1 MRCLNVRRDAS
12 RLRQQNRE
20 LRCTLRRN
28 LGSILG
34 DIRPLRTVISN
45 YLWIETRIM
54 SVTEQP
60 SSALQFP
67 ALQPPRRYLFG
78 PGPSM
83 VHPRVYEA
91 LSKPIVGHL
100 DPYFIQVMADVQ
112 QLLKTAYGTSD
123 GATLVISGTGS
134 AGMEAAVTNF
144 VEPGAKL
151 TVFANGFF
159 SDRLTEMAK
168 RNGAHVVRF
177 EKPWGDTFT
186 DAEAKEFI
194 SREKPKVVA
203 YVHAETSTGALQ
215 SGNAI
220 CAAAHESGALVIA
233 DCVTSLGGV
242 PVEFDH
248 TGIDIAYSCTQK
260 GLSSP
265 PGLSPMAMSPRA
277 MEWLRARTTPSRSW
291 YLDLKLIHDYST
303 VSHRYHHTA
312 PISMF
317 YALREALLVI
327 NDEGIENRWE
337 RHRRSNRSFVKGIEA
352 MGLRMHVPE
361 EHRIATLNTVCVPA
375 GIDEA
380 KVRKRLLDGPGIEIA
395 GGFGP
400 LAGKVFRIGVM
411 GPLATEDNVQFFLK
425 EFKKALSAEGYSI

>member
-1 MRCLNVRRDAS
+1 
-12 RLRQQNRE
+12 
-20 LRCTLRRN
+20 
-28 LGSILG
+28 
-34 DIRPLRTVISN
+34 
-45 YLWIETRIM
+45 M
-54 SVTEQP
+54 SAIEQP
-60 SSALQFP
+60 AALQFP
-67 ALQPPRRYLFG
+67 TLEPPRRFLFG

-83 VHPRVYEA
+83 VHPRVYAA

-112 QLLKTAYGTSD
+112 QLLKTTYGTND
-123 GATLVISGTGS
+123 GAALVISGTGS
-134 AGMEAAVTNF
+134 AGMEAAVANF
-144 VEPGAKL
+144 VEPGSKL
-151 TVFANGFF
+151 AVFANGYF

-168 RNGAHVVRF
+168 RNSANVMRF
-177 EKPWGDTFT
+177 EKAWGETYTED
-186 DAEAKEFI
+186 EAREFI
-194 SREKPKVVA
+194 AREKPKVVA

-215 SGNAI
+215 SGGAI
-220 CAAAHESGALVIA
+220 CAAAHDAGALVIA

-242 PVEFDH
+242 PVEFDK

-260 GLSSP
+260 GLSCP
-265 PGLSPMAMSPRA
+265 PGLSPMAMSERA
-277 MEWLRARTTPSRSW
+277 MEFLRARTTPSRSW

-327 NDEGIENRWE
+327 AEEGIENRWE
-337 RHRRSNRSFVKGIEA
+337 RHRRCHRAFVKGVEA

-361 EHRIATLNTVCVPA
+361 AHRIATLNTVCVPE
-375 GIDEA
+375 GVDEA
-380 KVRKRLLDGPGIEIA
+380 KVRKHLLNGPGIEIA

-411 GPLATEDNVQFFLK
+411 GPLATEDNLEFFLK
-425 EFKKALSAEGYSI
+425 EFKQALSA

>member
-1 MRCLNVRRDAS
+1 
-12 RLRQQNRE
+12 
-20 LRCTLRRN
+20 
-28 LGSILG
+28 
-34 DIRPLRTVISN
+34 
-45 YLWIETRIM
+45 M
-54 SVTEQP
+54 SAIEQP
-60 SSALQFP
+60 TALQFP

-112 QLLKTAYGTSD
+112 QLLKTAFGTND

-134 AGMEAAVTNF
+134 AGMEAAVVNF

-151 TVFANGFF
+151 AVFANGYF

-168 RNGAHVVRF
+168 RQGASVVRF
-177 EKPWGDTFT
+177 EKAWGETYT
-186 DAEAKEFI
+186 DEEARGFI
-194 SREKPKVVA
+194 AREKPKVVA

-215 SGNAI
+215 SGHAI
-220 CAAAHESGALVIA
+220 CAAAHDAGALVIA

-242 PVEFDH
+242 PVEFDK
-248 TGIDIAYSCTQK
+248 TGIDVAYSCTQK
-260 GLSSP
+260 GLSCP
-265 PGLSPMAMSPRA
+265 PGLSPMAMSQRA
-277 MEWLRARTTPSRSW
+277 MDFLRARTTPSRSW

-317 YALREALLVI
+317 YALREALMVI
-327 NDEGIENRWE
+327 SEEGIENRWE
-337 RHRRSNRSFVKGIEA
+337 RHRRCNRAFVKGIES

-361 EHRIATLNTVCVPA
+361 AHRIATLNTVCVPE
-375 GIDEA
+375 GVDEA
-380 KVRKRLLDGPGIEIA
+380 KVRRRLLDGPGIEIA

-425 EFKKALSAEGYSI
+425 EFKNALSAAGYSI

>member
-1 MRCLNVRRDAS
+1 MSA
-12 RLRQQNRE
+12 
-20 LRCTLRRN
+20 
-28 LGSILG
+28 
-34 DIRPLRTVISN
+34 
-45 YLWIETRIM
+45 IEQT
-54 SVTEQP
+54 T
-60 SSALQFP
+60 ALHLP

-78 PGPSM
+78 PGPTM

-100 DPYFIQVMADVQ
+100 DPYFIQVMGDVQ
-112 QLLKTAYGTSD
+112 QLLKTTFGTSD

-134 AGMEAAVTNF
+134 AGMEAAVANF
-144 VEPGAKL
+144 VEPGAKFA
-151 TVFANGFF
+151 VFANGYF

-168 RNGAHVVRF
+168 RQGANVVRF
-177 EKPWGDTFT
+177 EKGWGETFT
-186 DAEAKEFI
+186 DDEATEFI
-194 SREKPKVVA
+194 RREKPKVVA

-215 SGNAI
+215 AGRAI
-220 CAAAHESGALVIA
+220 CAAAHDAGALAIA

-242 PVEFDH
+242 PVEFDR
-248 TGIDIAYSCTQK
+248 TGIDVAYSCTQK
-260 GLSSP
+260 GLSCP

-277 MEWLRARTTPSRSW
+277 MDFLRARTTPSRSW

-317 YALREALLVI
+317 YALREALMVI
-327 NDEGIENRWE
+327 AEEGIENRWE
-337 RHRRSNRSFVKGIEA
+337 RHRRCNRAFVKGVEA

-361 EHRIATLNTVCVPA
+361 AHRIATLNTVCVPDVV
-375 GIDEA
+375 DEA
-380 KVRKRLLDGPGIEIA
+380 KARKRLLDEPGIEIA

-425 EFKKALSAEGYSI
+425 EFKKTLSAEGYSI

>member
-1 MRCLNVRRDAS
+1 
-12 RLRQQNRE
+12 
-20 LRCTLRRN
+20 
-28 LGSILG
+28 
-34 DIRPLRTVISN
+34 
-45 YLWIETRIM
+45 M
-54 SVTEQP
+54 SALEQP
-60 SSALQFP
+60 QSAAVQFP

-83 VHPRVYEA
+83 VHPRVYDA

-100 DPYFIQVMADVQ
+100 DPYFIQVMGDVQ
-112 QLLKTAYGTSD
+112 QLLRMAYGTSN

-134 AGMEAAVTNF
+134 AGMEAAVSNF
-144 VEPGAKL
+144 VEAAAKL
-151 TVFANGFF
+151 AVFANGYF

-168 RNGAHVVRF
+168 RQGANVVRF
-177 EKPWGDTFT
+177 EKAWGETYT
-186 DAEAKEFI
+186 DDEARDFI
-194 SREKPKVVA
+194 QRETPKVVA

-215 SGNAI
+215 SGKAI
-220 CAAAHESGALVIA
+220 CAAAHDAGALVIA

-242 PVEFDH
+242 PVEFDR

-260 GLSSP
+260 GLSCP

-277 MEWLRARTTPSRSW
+277 MEFLRARTTPSRSW

-327 NDEGIENRWE
+327 AEEGIENRWE
-337 RHRRSNRSFVKGIEA
+337 RHRRSNQAFVTGIEK
-352 MGLRMHVPE
+352 MGLRMHVPAQ
-361 EHRIATLNTVCVPA
+361 HRIATLNTVCVPA
-375 GIDEA
+375 GVDEA
-380 KVRKRLLDGPGIEIA
+380 KVRKRLIDEAGIEIA

>member
-1 MRCLNVRRDAS
+1 MSAIE
-12 RLRQQNRE
+12 QQAATINS
-20 LRCTLRRN
+20 L
-28 LGSILG
+28 
-34 DIRPLRTVISN
+34 P
-45 YLWIETRIM
+45 
-54 SVTEQP
+54 P
-60 SSALQFP
+60 
-67 ALQPPRRYLFG
+67 LQPPRRYLFG

-91 LSKPIVGHL
+91 LAKPIVGHL
-100 DPYFIQVMADVQ
+100 DPYFIQVMGDVQ
-112 QLLKTAYGTSD
+112 QLVKMAYGTSS

-134 AGMEAAVTNF
+134 AGMEASIANF
-144 VEPGAKL
+144 VAPETKL
-151 TVFANGFF
+151 AIFANGYF

-168 RNGAHVVRF
+168 RQGANVVRF
-177 EKPWGDTFT
+177 EKPWGAIFT
-186 DAEAKEFI
+186 NDEAAEFI
-194 SREKPKVVA
+194 RREKPKVVA

-215 SGNAI
+215 SGKAI
-220 CAAAHESGALVIA
+220 CAAAHDAGALVIA

-242 PVEFDH
+242 RVDFDQ
-248 TGIDIAYSCTQK
+248 TGIDVAYSCTQK
-260 GLSSP
+260 GLSCP

-277 MEWLRARTTPSRSW
+277 MEWLRGRTTPSRSW

-327 NDEGIENRWE
+327 AEEGIENRWE
-337 RHRRSNRSFVKGIEA
+337 RHRRCHKAFVKGIEA
-352 MGLRMHVPE
+352 MGMHMHVPE
-361 EHRIATLNTVCVPA
+361 AHRIATLNTVCVPE
-375 GIDEA
+375 GVDEA
-380 KVRKRLLDGPGIEIA
+380 KVRKQLLNGPGIEIA

-425 EFKKALSAEGYSI
+425 EFKTALSAAGYSS

>member
-1 MRCLNVRRDAS
+1 
-12 RLRQQNRE
+12 
-20 LRCTLRRN
+20 
-28 LGSILG
+28 
-34 DIRPLRTVISN
+34 
-45 YLWIETRIM
+45 M
-54 SVTEQP
+54 STIEQP
-60 SSALQFP
+60 ATLQFP

-100 DPYFIQVMADVQ
+100 DPYFIQVMGDVQ
-112 QLLKTAYGTSD
+112 QLLKTAYGTTD

-151 TVFANGFF
+151 AVFANGFF

-168 RNGAHVVRF
+168 RNAANVVRF
-177 EKPWGDTFT
+177 EKQWGETYT
-186 DAEAKEFI
+186 DDEAREFI
-194 SREKPKVVA
+194 AREKPNVVA

-215 SGNAI
+215 PGRAL
-220 CAAAHESGALVIA
+220 CAAAHEAGALVIA
-233 DCVTSLGGV
+233 DCVTSLGGM
-242 PVEFDH
+242 PVEFDR
-248 TGIDIAYSCTQK
+248 TGIDVAYSCTQK
-260 GLSSP
+260 GLSCP

-277 MEWLRARTTPSRSW
+277 MEWLRARTTASRSW

-327 NDEGIENRWE
+327 AEEGIENRWE
-337 RHRRSNRSFVKGIEA
+337 RHRRSHKSFVSGIEA
-352 MGLRMHVPE
+352 TGLRMHVPE
-361 EHRIATLNTVCVPA
+361 AHRIATLNTVGVPA
-375 GIDEA
+375 GVDEA
-380 KVRKRLLDGPGIEIA
+380 KVRKHLLDGPGIEIA

-400 LAGKVFRIGVM
+400 LLGKIFRIGVM

-425 EFKKALSAEGYSI
+425 EFQKALSAAQPQK

>member
-1 MRCLNVRRDAS
+1 MSA
-12 RLRQQNRE
+12 
-20 LRCTLRRN
+20 
-28 LGSILG
+28 
-34 DIRPLRTVISN
+34 
-45 YLWIETRIM
+45 IEQT
-54 SVTEQP
+54 T
-60 SSALQFP
+60 ALHLP

-100 DPYFIQVMADVQ
+100 DPYFIQVMGDVQ
-112 QLLKTAYGTSD
+112 QLLKTTFGTSD

-134 AGMEAAVTNF
+134 AGMEAAVANF
-144 VEPGAKL
+144 VEPGAKFA
-151 TVFANGFF
+151 VFANGYF

-168 RNGAHVVRF
+168 RQGANVVRF
-177 EKPWGDTFT
+177 EKGWGETFT
-186 DAEAKEFI
+186 DDEATEFI
-194 SREKPKVVA
+194 RREKPKVVA

-215 SGNAI
+215 AGRAI
-220 CAAAHESGALVIA
+220 CAAAHDAGALAIA

-242 PVEFDH
+242 PVEFDR
-248 TGIDIAYSCTQK
+248 TGIDVAYSCTQK
-260 GLSSP
+260 GLSCP

-277 MEWLRARTTPSRSW
+277 MDFLRARTTPSRSW

-317 YALREALLVI
+317 YALREALMVI
-327 NDEGIENRWE
+327 AEEGIENRWE
-337 RHRRSNRSFVKGIEA
+337 RHRRCNRAFVKGVEA

-361 EHRIATLNTVCVPA
+361 AHRIATLNTVCVPHVV
-375 GIDEA
+375 DEA
-380 KVRKRLLDGPGIEIA
+380 KARKRLLDEPGIEIA

-425 EFKKALSAEGYSI
+425 EFKKTLSAEGYSI